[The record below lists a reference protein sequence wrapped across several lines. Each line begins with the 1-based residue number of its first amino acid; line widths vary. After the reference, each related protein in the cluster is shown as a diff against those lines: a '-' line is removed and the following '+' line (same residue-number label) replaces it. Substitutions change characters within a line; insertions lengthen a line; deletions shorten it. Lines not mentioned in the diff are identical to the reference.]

1 MKSWSRPAR
10 RSRSLTS
17 TPAPTLSPSSLG
29 FRGLTNHTS
38 PARTG
43 PSIDRSGGNE
53 AWRGRREVRARVRVR
68 VRGGAYENSERTLTR
83 HLWRRMMGCT
93 CLATRS
99 RVARA
104 AAASGLVLSARTSH
118 TLCRSPT
125 SIASAAESPIYTPTR
140 RDFKWV
146 GGLWGG

>member
-1 MKSWSRPAR
+1 MVSSTSSYGMKSWSRPAR

-29 FRGLTNHTS
+29 FRGLINHT
-38 PARTG
+38 PRTHG
-43 PSIDRSGGNE
+43 VHQSIDRE
-53 AWRGRREVRARVRVR
+53 AWRGRREVRVR
-68 VRGGAYENSERTLTR
+68 VRGDAYENSERTLTR
-83 HLWRRMMGCT
+83 HLWRRMMGWT

-104 AAASGLVLSARTSH
+104 AVASGLILSARTSH

-125 SIASAAESPIYTPTR
+125 SIATAR
-140 RDFKWV
+140 RPPNRR
-146 GGLWGG
+146 LHANTA